1 MDWSNPMSE
10 APDTAVVEAQE
21 VTREFHRGSEAVGA
35 VRGISL
41 SVQRGET
48 LAIMGPSGSGKS
60 TLLCLLGGLD
70 DPSSGCVLLDG
81 RDLATCS
88 RTERAILRREAVGF
102 ILQNPSLLPMLTV
115 RENIEL
121 PLSLARTRPGTGSSL
136 DENRVLELLEQV
148 GLLDK
153 MNALPEELSGGQ
165 QQRVAVARALAA
177 RPHLLL
183 ADEPAG
189 SLDTAT
195 ANSVLGV
202 IARAVE
208 HDGISLVLV
217 THERDD
223 TRFADRV
230 IYLRDGR
237 IDIGRNVA

>member
-1 MDWSNPMSE
+1 MSN
-10 APDTAVVEAQE
+10 APGTAVVEARE

-81 RDLATCS
+81 RDLAPYS
-88 RTERAILRREAVGF
+88 RTERAILRREAIGF

-208 HDGISLVLV
+208 RDGISLVLV

-230 IYLRDGR
+230 IYLRDGK
-237 IDIGRNVA
+237 IDVGRNVA

>member
-1 MDWSNPMSE
+1 
-10 APDTAVVEAQE
+10 
-21 VTREFHRGSEAVGA
+21 
-35 VRGISL
+35 
-41 SVQRGET
+41 VQRGET

-81 RDLATCS
+81 RDLAPYS
-88 RTERAILRREAVGF
+88 RTERAILRREAIGF

-208 HDGISLVLV
+208 RDGISLVLV